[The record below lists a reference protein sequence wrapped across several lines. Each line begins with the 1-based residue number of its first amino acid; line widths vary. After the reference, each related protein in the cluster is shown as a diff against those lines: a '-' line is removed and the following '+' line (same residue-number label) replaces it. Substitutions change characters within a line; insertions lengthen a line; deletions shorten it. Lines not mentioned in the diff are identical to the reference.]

1 MARNFKEA
9 VTEVSKESGHS
20 EEFLL
25 DNELVMEVE
34 AEDDHME
41 FDAYED
47 EDGNIVKGGT
57 PVGVEVTDGTSETFV
72 MYDQYQIVDDP
83 F

>member
-9 VTEVSKESGHS
+9 V
-20 EEFLL
+20 EEFAKDVNHSVEYII

-34 AEDDHME
+34 AEDDYMI

-47 EDGNIVKGGT
+47 EDGNSVKAGT
-57 PVGVEVTDGTSETFV
+57 PVGVETNDGVSEMFV
-72 MYDQYQIVDDP
+72 IYDQYTVVG
-83 F
+83 